1 MESIKQEILELRE
14 EVITLKAGMEHLTTL
29 VEALVAAQV
38 NPPMM
43 EERIAKVFLE
53 TLNSSF
59 PKRIVVRAPTEFH
72 REVDMK
78 ALLEKDVRK
87 ICLFEEGNSVG
98 SVKKFGNDFSK
109 KRIKGGNNYHQHQHV
124 SYVIP
129 VFNSVHAIP
138 DYQQST
144 RQQDSPPNEQNQ
156 PQKGNF
162 DPIPMTYAEL
172 FPALVH
178 KNLVQTRSPPLIP

>member
-14 EVITLKAGMEHLTTL
+14 EVITLKAGMEHLTAL

-59 PKRIVVRAPTEFH
+59 PKGIVVRTPTVSH
-72 REVDMK
+72 GEVDMK
-78 ALLEKDVRK
+78 AFLEKDVRK
-87 ICLFEEGNSVG
+87 ECLLEEGNSAG

-109 KRIKGGNNYHQHQHV
+109 KRIREETIIINISMFLMSFLY
-124 SYVIP
+124 P
-129 VFNSVHAIP
+129 
-138 DYQQST
+138 T
-144 RQQDSPPNEQNQ
+144 RFMQFQIISRV
-156 PQKGNF
+156 
-162 DPIPMTYAEL
+162 
-172 FPALVH
+172 LVNKILH
-178 KNLVQTRSPPLIP
+178 RTSKINLKRGIL

>member
-1 MESIKQEILELRE
+1 MESIKQEILDLRE
-14 EVITLKAGMEHLTTL
+14 VVTLKAAL

-38 NPPMM
+38 NPSMK

-59 PKRIVVRAPTEFH
+59 PKGIVVHTPIDSRE
-72 REVDMK
+72 EVDMN
-78 ALLEKDVRK
+78 ALLESDVRK
-87 ICLFEEGNSVG
+87 ECLLEEGNSVG

-109 KRIKGGNNYHQHQHV
+109 KRIRGGNNHHQHQHV

-129 VFNSVHAIP
+129 VSNSVHGIP

-144 RQQDSPPNEQNQ
+144 RQQDSTPNEQNQ

-162 DPIPMTYAEL
+162 DPIPMIYRIV
-172 FPALVH
+172 PCS
-178 KNLVQTRSPPLIP
+178 NS